1 MATVT
6 RTRSV
11 PAVSRRF
18 RLRTADLLRLPATV
32 AVAALAGPLVVAAAL
47 IPARTWLTPA
57 NVALVLV
64 GVVVLVAVLGG
75 RLAAVV
81 AALGSM
87 LWFDVFH
94 TRPYYSLT
102 ISRHQDITTA
112 ALLLAVGL
120 AVGELSTRSRRHQAA
135 AELGSVDIGRIH
147 VVAELV
153 ASGEE
158 ADYVV
163 LAVAGELRNLLQL
176 RDIRFEYAP
185 FRPDEGDHLKA
196 RPRIEHDGSVSFG
209 IFGWGAATMGL
220 PSKLVDLPVMGRG
233 RELGRF
239 EMQPTPGLPIDLDR
253 RMVAV
258 ALADQVGAAL
268 VGPPTL
274 GRP

>member
-1 MATVT
+1 MATA
-6 RTRSV
+6 RPARSL
-11 PAVSRRF
+11 PAVTRRF
-18 RLRTADLLRLPATV
+18 RLRTADLLRLPVSV

-47 IPARTWLTPA
+47 IPARSWLTPA

-64 GVVVLVAVLGG
+64 GVVVLVAVVGG

-81 AALGSM
+81 AALGAM
-87 LWFDVFH
+87 LWFDFFH
-94 TRPYYSLT
+94 TQPYYSLT

-112 ALLLAVGL
+112 ALLLAVGV

-153 ASGEE
+153 ASGEA
-158 ADYVV
+158 ADYVI

-176 RDIRFEYAP
+176 RDVRFEYAP
-185 FRPDEGDHLKA
+185 FPPDDRDHHKA
-196 RPRIEHDGSVSFG
+196 RPRIEPDGSVSFG
-209 IFGWGAATMGL
+209 MLGWGAATMGL
-220 PSKLVDLPVMGRG
+220 PSKLVDLPVVGRG

-239 EMQPTPGLPIDLDR
+239 VLRPTPGLPIDLDR

-268 VGPPTL
+268 VEPPTL
-274 GRP
+274 GEP